1 MISFGF
7 TSWLVL
13 PHDVVNSVAFHLWLP
28 VQGVQKYV
36 LFMLHM
42 GLSQHGAPKKNGWL
56 VISHL
61 EMDDFG
67 ALGYLLFRKPPY
79 HSQSHGIC
87 PLGFHL
93 HPPRTLPPEAARQAH
108 TIAQPNPPLFLSARL
123 GTQEM
128 KRNWDRNRVWM
139 AYWCLAGNGGIGWWF
154 IDVNSFHGYRTRHC
168 FAVPSCLTVRDMGNC
183 TAFPTTS
190 TSRTVKIG
198 SEEYI
203 LFIIIIIYIIL
214 YIYNIIWVS
223 PELAGSMNFT
233 NLNRNSPTK
242 LVAPTIPIPKCWC
255 PWKNSG
261 SCDSRGFRCH
271 RKFPYH
277 LR

>member
-1 MISFGF
+1 MIGF
-7 TSWLVL
+7 TSWCCQFSGIS
-13 PHDVVNSVAFHLWLP
+13 SVAACSRCP
-28 VQGVQKYV
+28 KICSIYV
-36 LFMLHM
+36 TYGAFPTW
-42 GLSQHGAPKKNGWL
+42 GSQKNGWL

-203 LFIIIIIYIIL
+203 LFIIIIIYILSFIYIIL
-214 YIYNIIWVS
+214 YEYHQNLLVPWILRIWIGTHRPSWWLPRSRS
-223 PELAGSMNFT
+223 PNAGAHGKTVEVVTHGDSGAIE
-233 NLNRNSPTK
+233 NSLPLEVIT
-242 LVAPTIPIPKCWC
+242 
-255 PWKNSG
+255 
-261 SCDSRGFRCH
+261 
-271 RKFPYH
+271 
-277 LR
+277 